1 MLLQSR
7 GIIQTGI
14 DLLDNGITDVE
25 VRVVNGNVQVFST
38 TGRNGGIAAYQV
50 GASGTVEVTTQL
62 IFPPEITLSAS
73 EKIAFGVD
81 RQGNVALYTGG
92 ASEQLTGFSLA
103 ANGQLGSYVATD
115 LGGPGGTA
123 AALSNIRAAIELSEG
138 DLSLLPQTVKCGE
151 FSALAQSMLR
161 GESFVVAVRPLD
173 DDIIAFQ
180 KNAQGQLV
188 EVDRYGALQ
197 GLGIDVPTAVETV
210 TVAGRTFVIVAA
222 SGSNSIST
230 LELMPNGQMVPR
242 DHLLDNATTRFEG
255 VQAMASATVG
265 NQTFIVVGGADN
277 GLTLY
282 QVLPDGHLVH
292 RQTIA
297 DSDSTSLHKVTSV
310 KMVVDGD
317 KLHVFAGSQNDSGL
331 SHFTLDTQNMGQ
343 MKISAF
349 APEAVWGAGGNDLL
363 IGLGFNDTLYGGG
376 GDDVLVTGRDGT
388 VMTGGWGRD
397 TFVIREQSGSTK
409 ITDFGR
415 SYDRLDLSDLP
426 MLRHVS
432 QLEFLPT
439 ADGARITYRGHV
451 IQITASDKRPLTL
464 QDIFPNGLEGG
475 DHTPVPE
482 GDAPLHVDPPPPN
495 PGNTTIGRNLSE
507 KLFGTDRDDTIYGAR
522 GWDTLIGGEGQDLLM
537 GGAGRDKLYSGA
549 GNDTLEGGGD
559 NDTLGA
565 GSGDDYLD
573 GGAGN
578 DRIFGEDGNDIL
590 VGGSGD
596 DMLGGGRG
604 HDHLSAASGYNRL
617 FGGHGRDTILGGRD
631 GDLATGGHGR
641 DWIDGGGGNDT
652 LAGGP
657 GRDTIYGSYGNDL
670 LYGEGNHDVLNGG
683 KGKDALWGGVGK
695 DTLSGGE
702 GDDWLSGGEGN
713 DLIMGDAGNGVLR
726 GGPGNDVL
734 WGGSGADVFE
744 FFKDH
749 GTGRIMDFDPS
760 EGDVLRLSSSIWAQ
774 LGTLTT
780 AQVVERFASLDS
792 EGNLVLDFTEVGGN
806 VVIFD
811 DYNDI
816 AGLSDYIDLM

>member
-7 GIIQTGI
+7 GVIRTGN
-14 DLLDNGITDVE
+14 DQLDGGITDIE
-25 VRVVNGNVQVFST
+25 VRVANGSVQVFST

-50 GASGTVEVTTQL
+50 GANGTVDVTTQL
-62 IFPPEITLSAS
+62 VFPPEITLTAS
-73 EKIAFGVD
+73 DSLAFGVD
-81 RQGNVALYTGG
+81 RSGNIALYSGG
-92 ASEQLTGFSLA
+92 ATGQLTGFSLS
-103 ANGQLGSYVATD
+103 ANGQLGPYLTTNLS
-115 LGGPGGTA
+115 GPGA
-123 AALSNIRAAIELSEG
+123 AASLLGNMQAAIELSEG
-138 DLSLLPQTVKCGE
+138 QLSLLPQTVKCADFAG
-151 FSALAQSMLR
+151 LAQSTIR
-161 GESFVVAVRPLD
+161 GESYVVAVRPLED
-173 DDIIAFQ
+173 DVVAFRQ
-180 KNAQGQLV
+180 NAQGQLV

-197 GLGIDVPTAVETV
+197 GLGIDAPTAVETV
-210 TVAGRTFVIVAA
+210 TVAGRTFVIVVA
-222 SGSNSIST
+222 SGTSSIST
-230 LELMPNGQMVPR
+230 LELMPTGEMVPR
-242 DHLLDNATTRFEG
+242 EHVIDNATTRFEG
-255 VQAMASATVG
+255 AQTIASATVG
-265 NQTFIVVGGADN
+265 NQTFIVVGGSDN

-317 KLHVFAGSQNDSGL
+317 KLHVFAGSQNDPGL
-331 SHFTLDTQNMGQ
+331 SHFTLDTQSMGQ

-349 APEAVWGAGGNDLL
+349 APETVRGTQGNDLL
-363 IGLGFNDTLYGGG
+363 IGAGFNDTIFGSGGE
-376 GDDVLVTGRDGT
+376 DVLVTGRDGT

-397 TFVIREQSGSTK
+397 TFVIRYLSGSTK

-426 MLRHVS
+426 MLRDMA
-432 QLEFLPT
+432 QLEFIAT
-439 ADGARITYRGHV
+439 ADGAQITYRGHV
-451 IQITASDKRPLTL
+451 IQITASDRRPLTL
-464 QDIFPNGLEGG
+464 NDIFPNGLQGG
-475 DHTPVPE
+475 DQLPVPE
-482 GDAPLHVDPPPPN
+482 GDAPLQTPPSPPN
-495 PGNTTIGRNLSE
+495 PGIAAQGRNISE
-507 KLFGTDRDDTIYGAR
+507 KLIGTDRDDTLDGGR
-522 GWDTLIGGEGQDLLM
+522 GWDTLVGGEGHDVLI
-537 GGAGRDKLYSGA
+537 GGAGRDKLFSGA
-549 GNDTLEGGGD
+549 GNDTLEGGID

-578 DRIFGEDGNDIL
+578 DRIFGDDGDDIL
-590 VGGSGD
+590 IGGSGN

-604 HDHLSAASGYNRL
+604 NDHLSAVSGYNRL

-641 DWIDGGGGNDT
+641 DWIDGGGGDDR

-670 LYGEGNHDVLNGG
+670 LYGEGNNDILNGG
-683 KGKDALWGGVGK
+683 RGNDALWGGVGK

-702 GDDWLSGGEGN
+702 GNDWLNGGPAD
-713 DLIMGDAGNGVLR
+713 DLIMGDAGNDVLR

-749 GTGRIMDFDPS
+749 GTGRIMDFTPS
-760 EGDVLRLSSSIWAQ
+760 EGDVVRLSSSIWAQ

-792 EGNLVLDFTEVGGN
+792 EGNLLLDFTDVGGN

-811 DYNDI
+811 DFNDI
-816 AGLSDYIDLM
+816 ASLADYIDVM